1 MRFAS
6 IYIPSYVRQEAT
18 AKEFLEKYW
27 PILLLVLALHAV
39 IFSLLQ
45 GADASLQ
52 KDLPQEYLQY
62 WNRAQ
67 TSKFGLVPL

>member
-1 MRFAS
+1 MAKGQRLKPEQIVTSLAS
-6 IYIPSYVRQEAT
+6 QLPTLKPGA
-18 AKEFLEKYW
+18 
-27 PILLLVLALHAV
+27 
-39 IFSLLQ
+39 LLQ